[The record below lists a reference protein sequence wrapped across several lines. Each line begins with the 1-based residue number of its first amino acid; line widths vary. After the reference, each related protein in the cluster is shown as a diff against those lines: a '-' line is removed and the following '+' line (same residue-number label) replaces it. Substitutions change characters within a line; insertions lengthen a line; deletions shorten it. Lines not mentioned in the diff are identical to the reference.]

1 MIASARMSLPAFDL
15 YAPGAPE
22 TLVLFGARVSGLVLV
37 APVFSAR
44 PVPMAVK
51 TGLVILLSVLL
62 VPVAQS
68 HLSRIPDL
76 TPAAIVGE
84 SLVGFALGLG
94 AALLVGAAESS
105 GELLSIQIGLSG
117 SAIVDPLSAQQSTAL
132 GQFVHLFAISLV
144 LSLNGHLVLLDALAT
159 STERLPIGAPL
170 DIAAGMRGFV
180 SLGSTLFALGLQFAA
195 PVVAVVMIANVAL
208 AVLSRAAPQL
218 QILQLAFPVQILV
231 GIGTLV
237 ATLPFL
243 ATWFL
248 GWEASY
254 DGVLTR
260 AMTALAGGGAR

>member
-1 MIASARMSLPAFDL
+1 MPLPAFDL
-15 YAPGAPE
+15 YAPGAPAI
-22 TLVLFGARVSGLVLV
+22 LVLFSARVSGLVLV

-51 TGLVILLSVLL
+51 TGLVVLLSILM

-68 HLSRIPDL
+68 HLVRPPLL

-84 SLVGFALGLG
+84 TLVGFALGLG
-94 AALLVGAAESS
+94 AALIVGAAETA
-105 GELLSIQIGLSG
+105 GELLSVQIGLAG
-117 SAIVDPLSAQQSTAL
+117 SAIVDPLSSQQSTAL

-144 LSLNGHLVLLDALAT
+144 LSLNGHLVMLDALAT
-159 STERLPIGAPL
+159 SAERMPLGAPL
-170 DIAAGMRGFV
+170 EIAAGLRSFV

-195 PVVAVVMIANVAL
+195 PVVAVVMVANVAL

-218 QILQLAFPVQILV
+218 QILQLAFPIQILV

-237 ATLPFL
+237 ASLPFL

-254 DGVLTR
+254 DALLTR
-260 AMTALAGGGAR
+260 AMTALSGAGAR